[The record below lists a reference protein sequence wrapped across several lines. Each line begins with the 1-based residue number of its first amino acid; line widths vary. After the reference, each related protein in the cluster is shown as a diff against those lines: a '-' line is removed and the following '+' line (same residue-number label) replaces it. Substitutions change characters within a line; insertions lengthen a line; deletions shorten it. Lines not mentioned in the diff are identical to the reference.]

1 MFLMPEVFIN
11 IFVDTTIY
19 IFFLISLYIAILV
32 VKYFDINKDTYLQ
45 YSLEKRTYLVSTIVQ
60 YGQFLKIVLF
70 FYFIF
75 TLDKLS
81 NIIPGAM
88 CAAGVITA
96 NRYGVGLLVLKVLNL
111 YLFGLWILANRV
123 DLNTKDYRFTK
134 FKFKFFIAIFLLITI
149 ELILEFLY
157 FNAID
162 ISKIVSCCGVL
173 FNPISSSSV
182 SLLLQIPTKIVV
194 IVFYSLFIIGLVAA
208 YFKRRAIYC
217 FLNILFLI
225 FSILAIIQFF
235 SPYIYE
241 LPTHKCPFCFLQKE
255 YFFVGY
261 IIYSALFLGT
271 FFAFSEWF
279 GAKFLKKELNFFKAS
294 IFFNLIFVMILT
306 SYVFVYYI
314 KNGVWLF

>member
-96 NRYGVGLLVLKVLNL
+96 K
-111 YLFGLWILANRV
+111 
-123 DLNTKDYRFTK
+123 
-134 FKFKFFIAIFLLITI
+134 
-149 ELILEFLY
+149 
-157 FNAID
+157 
-162 ISKIVSCCGVL
+162 
-173 FNPISSSSV
+173 
-182 SLLLQIPTKIVV
+182 
-194 IVFYSLFIIGLVAA
+194 
-208 YFKRRAIYC
+208 
-217 FLNILFLI
+217 
-225 FSILAIIQFF
+225 
-235 SPYIYE
+235 
-241 LPTHKCPFCFLQKE
+241 
-255 YFFVGY
+255 
-261 IIYSALFLGT
+261 
-271 FFAFSEWF
+271 
-279 GAKFLKKELNFFKAS
+279 
-294 IFFNLIFVMILT
+294 
-306 SYVFVYYI
+306 
-314 KNGVWLF
+314 